1 MKLEMWLKLQQIEV
15 KVFAKKIGKSRSL
28 VHKYIYEGVIP
39 KHEVMVKV
47 YRETLGSVSA
57 NDFHWLSDQIFE
69 QDFQKNSLVKEV
81 LHASSFR

>member
-1 MKLEMWLKLQQIEV
+1 MKLEMWVKLQQIEIN
-15 KVFAKKIGKSRSL
+15 VFAKKIGKSRSL

-39 KHEVMVKV
+39 KHEVMVKI

-57 NDFHWLSDQIFE
+57 NDFHRLSDQIFE

-81 LHASSFR
+81 LHANSFR